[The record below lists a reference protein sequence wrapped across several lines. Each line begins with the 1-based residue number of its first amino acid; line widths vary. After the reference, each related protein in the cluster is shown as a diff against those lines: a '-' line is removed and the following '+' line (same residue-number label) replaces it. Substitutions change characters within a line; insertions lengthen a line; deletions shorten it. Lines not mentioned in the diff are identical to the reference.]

1 MLDMANINDAVVAI
15 VLTKMVLEEEVV
27 EVVLVVAVVV

>member
-1 MLDMANINDAVVAI
+1 MLDMANVNDAVVAI

>member
-27 EVVLVVAVVV
+27 EVVLVVAVMV

>member
-1 MLDMANINDAVVAI
+1 MLDMANVNDAVVAI

-27 EVVLVVAVVV
+27 EVVLVVAVMV